1 METTREHLL
10 EHLTGLKSSKRTYYP
25 EYREKERRL
34 DRAIASIANI
44 SAALCNTTSGVPFL
58 AQAVVRV
65 AAQHFEADWA
75 VLALNDADHR
85 RWIAGYNGHEAA
97 IQTNPDTLPALD
109 SVIDQVIAQRRLIVA
124 ITPGLPGILGE
135 PMFLRQQLVGA
146 LVVMPGHQFVLDERE
161 LSVLQT
167 LANQA
172 AVAFENAR
180 LYEESERLR
189 AEATAHYEET
199 YRQKTQLEEQNRQLE
214 RARRRLI
221 RARQNETVNKE
232 RNRIARELHD
242 NVAQHLISI
251 GMHLEW
257 CRAQLPPQTPVYE
270 RICSTKEMARGA
282 ITRVREAIFELST
295 IKTSQVSL
303 IEALHDLA
311 SDFTRRTHLQVQIRV
326 ADAPGTL
333 PAELEYA
340 CYHIVQEAL
349 FNAYKHAQ
357 AGNAWI
363 AVRFDAE
370 LVQITVTDDG
380 IGIPEAYLRRE
391 QSPPGDRP
399 VGHFGLC
406 SMHERA
412 QEIGG
417 DLTIMRRPSGGT
429 EVCITAPLQMI
440 NRSKQCEHAYS
451 VNDC

>member
-1 METTREHLL
+1 
-10 EHLTGLKSSKRTYYP
+10 
-25 EYREKERRL
+25 
-34 DRAIASIANI
+34 
-44 SAALCNTTSGVPFL
+44 
-58 AQAVVRV
+58 
-65 AAQHFEADWA
+65 
-75 VLALNDADHR
+75 
-85 RWIAGYNGHEAA
+85 
-97 IQTNPDTLPALD
+97 
-109 SVIDQVIAQRRLIVA
+109 
-124 ITPGLPGILGE
+124 
-135 PMFLRQQLVGA
+135 
-146 LVVMPGHQFVLDERE
+146 
-161 LSVLQT
+161 
-167 LANQA
+167 
-172 AVAFENAR
+172 
-180 LYEESERLR
+180 
-189 AEATAHYEET
+189 
-199 YRQKTQLEEQNRQLE
+199 LE